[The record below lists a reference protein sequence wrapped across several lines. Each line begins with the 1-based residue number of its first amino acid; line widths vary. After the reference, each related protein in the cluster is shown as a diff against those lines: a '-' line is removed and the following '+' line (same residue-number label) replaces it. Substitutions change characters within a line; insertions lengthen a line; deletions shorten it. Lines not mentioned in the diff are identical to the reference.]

1 VKLSVGVD
9 IGSTE
14 VRVAAVTGIDIHGYA
29 AVARSGIV
37 PLREGAVQG
46 GKVRNATF
54 VSQAIVRALEMAG
67 VPRYGFILGYGGPDI
82 ALGRMEL
89 PAAIK
94 PEERVGALRT
104 MDRSISPVMPLPQS
118 VLVTNEIAI
127 NYTTEGV
134 AEALLVAAAMPKET
148 LADLRD
154 LMKLAGCE
162 AKAIDLSAAGLMRAL
177 VRVDPASNDVQTIVD
192 IGETTTTVATRQGP
206 YLRSVRVIAKG
217 GTLITRAI
225 MTQTEEDAVHS
236 LDVRRLLNLTKDQES
251 TPIELAPG
259 YGTRVMDVPTPNV
272 SVSAFDEAINRAV
285 QDLLEDIASAISQ
298 DATANNN
305 SLTQGVV
312 VLGRTA
318 QIEGMKT
325 LLSQRLGVPVT
336 IGRPWARLERS
347 RYNLPYLIDAE
358 GEDESTRKAR
368 ATEHLMRLSTAIG
381 LALWRPTT

>member
-1 VKLSVGVD
+1 
-9 IGSTE
+9 
-14 VRVAAVTGIDIHGYA
+14 
-29 AVARSGIV
+29 
-37 PLREGAVQG
+37 
-46 GKVRNATF
+46 
-54 VSQAIVRALEMAG
+54 
-67 VPRYGFILGYGGPDI
+67 
-82 ALGRMEL
+82 
-89 PAAIK
+89 
-94 PEERVGALRT
+94 